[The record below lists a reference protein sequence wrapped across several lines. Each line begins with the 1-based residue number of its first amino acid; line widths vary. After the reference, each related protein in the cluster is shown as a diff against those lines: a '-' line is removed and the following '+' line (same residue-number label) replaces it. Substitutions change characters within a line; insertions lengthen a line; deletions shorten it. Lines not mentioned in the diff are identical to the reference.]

1 MSQSQPTKLNI
12 RPFQAADLPQMQ
24 DVRRR
29 AFADIFRGFVAE
41 VSPAVA
47 DGEFRHADR
56 DQAAY
61 LARAADDPALPAFVV
76 LTEGDRVVGFCGYQY
91 DPATGAGSI
100 DLNAI
105 DPACQNRGHGTRLIE
120 HALDRLRDAG
130 AWAASPPVLTLKYRA
145 PARAAY
151 RKAGFAGGLIPS
163 MTLYR
168 PVS

>member
-76 LTEGDRVVGFCGYQY
+76 LTEDDRVVGFCGYQY

-130 AWAASPPVLTLKYRA
+130 ARYFKASTGGDAAHA

>member
-76 LTEGDRVVGFCGYQY
+76 LTED
-91 DPATGAGSI
+91 DPR
-100 DLNAI
+100 AI
-105 DPACQNRGHGTRLIE
+105 
-120 HALDRLRDAG
+120 
-130 AWAASPPVLTLKYRA
+130 ASK
-145 PARAAY
+145 
-151 RKAGFAGGLIPS
+151 
-163 MTLYR
+163 
-168 PVS
+168 